1 MTTEAAR
8 AEQANNDFLRARRVI
23 DSRMQSEWSAALN
36 GAECSLSKQ
45 DRARL
50 DIALGIIAQASAA
63 NDLVMKWGGYVVR
76 SEPLA
81 SQVVSF
87 MLALDGDIK
96 TMPCGADVVG
106 YLRTIAGGLGVL
118 RGFKIWRHRA
128 HVNKNSAE
136 SIMELMTNEG
146 VIEAARKVAGAA

>member
-8 AEQANNDFLRARRVI
+8 AEQANNDF
-23 DSRMQSEWSAALN
+23 
-36 GAECSLSKQ
+36 
-45 DRARL
+45 
-50 DIALGIIAQASAA
+50 
-63 NDLVMKWGGYVVR
+63 
-76 SEPLA
+76 
-81 SQVVSF
+81 
-87 MLALDGDIK
+87 
-96 TMPCGADVVG
+96 
-106 YLRTIAGGLGVL
+106 LRTIAGGLGVL